1 MEVREPPWG
10 QDELPP
16 MVNIMRVALAKSRS
30 VMGASHQ
37 QAFMGSWLTI
47 GQVWQPCLPS
57 SRWVKALCSIA
68 THDWAN
74 GGSVDVFLTW

>member
-47 GQVWQPCLPS
+47 GQVW
-57 SRWVKALCSIA
+57 
-68 THDWAN
+68 
-74 GGSVDVFLTW
+74 